1 MECNLHVEQLFSL
14 GGQHPRHG
22 YSCPAGY
29 HLGDILGIDLLLDH
43 CPCQGALFELLVEGC
58 NRILG
63 LDDRAVADLC
73 HSSVIACA
81 FGLLG
86 LDFKLLDTL
95 LLLLN
100 FADKVA
106 LVLPLGTH
114 CRGARFQVL
123 NLLVEC
129 CDTLLVALTAYGFTL
144 DFELTDTAV
153 ERVQLLWL
161 GVHFKTQSRCCLID
175 QIYRLVGQKSGGDV
189 AVRKLHC
196 RDYRLILDTHLV
208 VVFVSLFQT
217 SQNRHGILGRRLLD
231 HHLLE
236 ASFECLILLEVF
248 LKFVERSGSD
258 SSQFASCKGGL

>member
-1 MECNLHVEQLFSL
+1 M
-14 GGQHPRHG
+14 
-22 YSCPAGY
+22 
-29 HLGDILGIDLLLDH
+29 
-43 CPCQGALFELLVEGC
+43 
-58 NRILG
+58 
-63 LDDRAVADLC
+63 
-73 HSSVIACA
+73 
-81 FGLLG
+81 G

-175 QIYRLVGQKSGGDV
+175 QIYRLVGQKSGGYV

-196 RDYRLILDTHLV
+196 RDYRLIFDTHFV

-236 ASFECLILLEVF
+236 ASFECLVLLEVF

-258 SSQFASCKGGL
+258 SAQFASCKSGLQDVGSIHRSARFSGAYQGVNFVDEEQYFSLTLNHFVDYGFESLLKFSLVFGSRNQCSHIE